1 MALIAP
7 KFELRFGRVNTGN
20 PGVLII
26 SDKYEFLYNK
36 SNNEKDIFYYYCKHK
51 RTKGTNCRAKASLV
65 KLEIDGELKYYL
77 KSWSDDQNHPGCAAP
92 VLQQKV

>member
-7 KFELRFGRVNTGN
+7 KFELRFGRVNKGN

-36 SNNEKDIFYYYCKHK
+36 SNNEKDIFYYYQKK
-51 RTKGTNCRAKASLV
+51 R
-65 KLEIDGELKYYL
+65 
-77 KSWSDDQNHPGCAAP
+77 
-92 VLQQKV
+92 